1 VPASAVGVSCSS
13 ASHTGTRPTATCQ
26 SGGPFTLPSTAPGQQ
41 VASGNEGSAGSHN
54 FTVVLNYQITD
65 SWKYIANTSCPLTIT
80 YTVNA
85 P

>member
-1 VPASAVGVSCSS
+1 VPATAVGATCSS
-13 ASHTGTRPTATCQ
+13 ASVSGSAATANCQ

-41 VASGNEGSAGSHN
+41 VASGNEGNSNSHTY
-54 FTVVLNYQITD
+54 TVVLNYQIAD
-65 SWKYIANTSCPLTIT
+65 SWEYIANTCPLTIT